1 MNTALLLEMA
11 ADGAPD
17 RVAVGSL
24 TGGITYSQLLERS
37 RRAATWVH
45 ETGCD
50 QVGLVD
56 LNSPAVPVLLFGSA
70 LAGRPFV
77 PVSYRLAEEQLQALV
92 GSLAP
97 AAFVVGEDVPSDLGS
112 VAGITS
118 TTRGRL
124 LEHSLSAA
132 PYEGPGAAGEDVAVL
147 LPTSGTTG
155 TPKVA
160 VLRHDHLTSY
170 VLGTV
175 DFLGADED
183 EAALVSVPPYHVAG
197 LSAVLSSVY
206 GGRRLVQLAS
216 FTAEAWVE
224 AALEESI
231 THAMV
236 VPTMLGRILD
246 VLTERGQ
253 GLPCLRHLSYG
264 GGRMPLS
271 VVERAL
277 EVLPDV
283 DFVNAYGL
291 TETSSTVS
299 VLGPRDH
306 RDAAASSDP
315 ATRRRLASVGRPIE
329 TLELEIRDSAGGLVP
344 LGTRGEIW
352 VRGPQVAGEYLTHSV
367 LGEGGWFPTKDA
379 GWRDEAGFLYLDGR
393 MDDVIVR
400 GAENLSPGEIEDVLL
415 EHPAVA
421 EAAVVGVP
429 DETWGEQVVA
439 AVVLAPE
446 CTAGEQELQ
455 AWVRDRLRSTRTPA
469 RVEFREALPYN
480 ETGKLLRRILREEV
494 GAP

>member
-1 MNTALLLEMA
+1 MNIALLLEMA

-17 RVAVGSL
+17 RIAIGSRDVPL
-24 TGGITYSQLLERS
+24 TYRELLDRS
-37 RRAATWVH
+37 RRAATWASGA
-45 ETGCD
+45 ER
-50 QVGLVD
+50 VGLLDV
-56 LNSPAVPVLLFGSA
+56 NSVAVPVLLFASA
-70 LAGRPFV
+70 FAGKPFV
-77 PVSYRLAEEQLQALV
+77 PVSYRLADEQLRAVV
-92 GSLAP
+92 GSVAP
-97 AAFVVGEDVPSDLGS
+97 AAFVVGDDAPPALEGVEGVSALSRTALLDRAVSDPP
-112 VAGITS
+112 
-118 TTRGRL
+118 
-124 LEHSLSAA
+124 HD
-132 PYEGPGAAGEDVAVL
+132 GPGAAGDEVAVL

-160 VLRHDHLTSY
+160 VLRHEHLTSY

-175 DFLGADED
+175 DFLGAAED
-183 EAALVSVPPYHVAG
+183 EAALVSVPPYHIAG

-206 GGRRLVQLAS
+206 SGRRLVQLAS
-216 FTAEAWVE
+216 FSAESWVDTAVAEG
-224 AALEESI
+224 I

-246 VLTERGQ
+246 VLSQRGQ
-253 GLPCLRHLSYG
+253 SLPCLRHLSYG
-264 GGRMPLS
+264 GGRMPVT

-277 EVLPDV
+277 ELLPDV

-299 VLGPRDH
+299 VLRPADH
-306 RDAAASSDP
+306 REAAASADP
-315 ATRRRLASVGRPIE
+315 RTRRRLGSVGRPLD
-329 TLELEIRDSAGGLVP
+329 TLELEIRDAAGVP
-344 LGTRGEIW
+344 VPVGGHGEIW

-379 GWRDEAGFLYLDGR
+379 GRVDEAGFLYLDGR

-429 DETWGEQVVA
+429 DEAWGEQVVA

-446 CTAGEQELQ
+446 CTADEQELQ
-455 AWVRDRLRSTRTPA
+455 DWVRDRLRSARTPA
-469 RVEFREALPYN
+469 RVEFRQALPYN
-480 ETGKLLRRILREEV
+480 ETGKLLRRVLREEV
-494 GAP
+494 GAR